1 MPHEG
6 VVITQIIDTGQ
17 PKVCPFVNEFCCIH
31 TFRGA
36 DPRCSFRLTGQCEGL
51 YTVERAT
58 GAGSTFLFL
67 YGIKT

>member
-17 PKVCPFVNEFCCIH
+17 PKVYPFVNEYCCIH
-31 TFRGA
+31 TSRGA
-36 DPRCSFRLTGQCEGL
+36 DPRCSFRRIRAMRRPQQ
-51 YTVERAT
+51 VERAT